1 MRRMD
6 DYLTVSQAA
15 RVLGLSTGRIRQ
27 LVGSHEGGKMR
38 AVKVSPR
45 VWLIAKSEVARHAKL
60 RGKKMQKLSC
70 VD

>member
-6 DYLTVSQAA
+6 DYLTVTQAA

-38 AVKVSPR
+38 AVKISPR
-45 VWLIAKSEVARHAKL
+45 VWLIPKAEVRRHAKI
-60 RGKKMQKLSC
+60 RGKKIEKLTC